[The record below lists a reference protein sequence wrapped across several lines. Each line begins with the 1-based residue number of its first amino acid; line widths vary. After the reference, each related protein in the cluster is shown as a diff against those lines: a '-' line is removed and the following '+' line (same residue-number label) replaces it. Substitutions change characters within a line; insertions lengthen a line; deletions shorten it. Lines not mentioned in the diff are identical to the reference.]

1 MFTGIVEELG
11 TVAALEEQSDAV
23 RLTVQGSVTTDAALG
38 DSISVNGCCLTV
50 ATLDDGSFTA
60 DVMRMTL
67 DKTSLGALAIGHRVN
82 LERACTPETRLGGH
96 IVQGHVDTTGTILSR
111 SPGEHWDLVE
121 IALPEQIRRYVVLHG
136 SITVDGISLTV
147 AELKDESF
155 VVSLIPETLARTTLG
170 FKQPGDPVNLEADI
184 IAKHIERLLQQP
196 AAGTTTESE
205 TTK

>member
-11 TVAALEEQSDAV
+11 TVAVLEELPDAV
-23 RLTVQGSVTTDAALG
+23 RLTVEGTVATTGAALG
-38 DSISVNGCCLTV
+38 DSIAVNGCCLTV
-50 ATLDDGSFTA
+50 AALGDSTFTA
-60 DVMRMTL
+60 DVMKTTL

-96 IVQGHVDTTGTILSR
+96 IVQGHVDTTGTIVSR

-121 IALPEQIRRYVVLHG
+121 IALPAQIRRYVVLHG

-147 AELKDESF
+147 AELGDETF

-170 FKQPGDPVNLEADI
+170 FKQPGDPVNLEVDI
-184 IAKHIERLLQQP
+184 IAKHVERLIGLDDP
-196 AAGTTTESE
+196 ATER
-205 TTK
+205 KF